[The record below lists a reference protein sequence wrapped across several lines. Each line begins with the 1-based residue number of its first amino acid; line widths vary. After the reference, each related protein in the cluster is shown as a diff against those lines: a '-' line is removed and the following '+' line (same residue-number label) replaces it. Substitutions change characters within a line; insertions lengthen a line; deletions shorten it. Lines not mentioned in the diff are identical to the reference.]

1 MSKIWLV
8 IKHEYLKH
16 VKKKRFILAILSL
29 PFFILLMVG
38 VGFLSVIIQFDNTPI
53 GYVDNT
59 GILDNP
65 IEYEFET
72 PLWFMKPMELRS
84 FNNLESA
91 TKELEDGSIQAFY
104 LLEDDFIES
113 NTISVYANEIPDSSV
128 NNDFYDFLRVN
139 LLKNTDESIVNRIT
153 EGAEF
158 EVRSTEDDRN
168 TGDENILGIMLPF
181 LSGFLFIMAINISGG
196 YLLQAVVEEKENRT
210 MEILVTSI
218 SPNQLMAAKV
228 IGNLSVGLT
237 QLVVWII
244 FGLLGFLAILRIFPD
259 LETGQIDFGFL
270 LITVAV
276 FIPAFVMIAAMMA
289 ALGATTTETREA
301 QQIAGLFTLPM
312 VLPFWFLQVLMEK
325 PNSPISIIM
334 SIFPFTAP
342 VSLPIRAAFSN
353 IPVWQTALTV
363 LLLVLFA
370 IAALWLAGRSFRLGM
385 LRYGKKLSLKEIL
398 SKRH

>member
-1 MSKIWLV
+1 MNKIWLV
-8 IKHEYLKH
+8 IKYEYLKH

-53 GYVDNT
+53 GYIDNS
-59 GILDNP
+59 GLLENP
-65 IEYEFET
+65 VAYEFET
-72 PLWFMKPMELRS
+72 PLWFIKPMEVQK
-84 FNNLESA
+84 FKDLESA
-91 TKELEDGSIQAFY
+91 TKELENGSLQAIYF
-104 LLEDDFIES
+104 LGDDLIKS
-113 NTISVYANEIPDSSV
+113 KTITVYAKEIPDSSV
-128 NNDFYDFLRVN
+128 NNDFLDFLRFS
-139 LLKNTDESIVNRIT
+139 LLQDTDPAIVTRVT
-153 EGAEF
+153 EGTKF
-158 EVRSTEDDRN
+158 EIRSTEDNRN
-168 TGDENILGIMLPF
+168 TSGENVLGFILPF
-181 LSGFLFIMAINISGG
+181 ISGFLFIMAINISGG

-218 SPNQLMAAKV
+218 SPNKLMTGKV

-259 LETGQIDFGFL
+259 LKTGQIDVGFL
-270 LITVAV
+270 LITIAV

-289 ALGATTTETREA
+289 TLGATTTETREA

-312 VLPFWFLQVLMEK
+312 VIPFWFIQVLMEK
-325 PNSPISIIM
+325 PNSLISIFM

-353 IPVWQTALTV
+353 IPVWQTVLTV
-363 LLLVLFA
+363 LLLILFA

>member
-1 MSKIWLV
+1 MNKIWLV
-8 IKHEYLKH
+8 TKYEYLKH

-38 VGFLSVIIQFDNTPI
+38 VGFLSVVIQFDNTPI

-65 IEYEFET
+65 IDYEFEA
-72 PLWFMKPMELRS
+72 PLGFMKPMELYS
-84 FNNLESA
+84 FNNLETA
-91 TKELEDGSIQAFY
+91 TKELEKGTIQAVY
-104 LLEDDFIES
+104 LLEDNFIES

-128 NNDFYDFLRVN
+128 NNDFFDFLRAN
-139 LLKNTDESIVNRIT
+139 LLKNTDASIVNRIT
-153 EGAEF
+153 EGAKF

-168 TGDENILGIMLPF
+168 TGDENILGIVLPF
-181 LSGFLFIMAINISGG
+181 LSGFLFIMAINTSGG

-218 SPNQLMAAKV
+218 SPNQLMTAKV

-237 QLVVWII
+237 QLVVWVI
-244 FGLLGFLAILRIFPD
+244 FGLLGFMAILRIFPD
-259 LETGQIDFGFL
+259 LKTGQIDLSFL
-270 LITVAV
+270 LITIAV

-289 ALGATTTETREA
+289 ALGATTTESREA

-312 VLPFWFLQVLMEK
+312 VIPFWFLQILMEK
-325 PNSPISIIM
+325 PNSLISIIL

-353 IPVWQTALTV
+353 IPLWQTLLTIS
-363 LLLVLFA
+363 LLVLFA

>member
-1 MSKIWLV
+1 MNKIWLV
-8 IKHEYLKH
+8 TKYEYLKH

-38 VGFLSVIIQFDNTPI
+38 VGFLSVVIQFDNTPI

-65 IEYEFET
+65 IDYEFEA
-72 PLWFMKPMELRS
+72 PLGFMKPMELYS
-84 FNNLESA
+84 FNNLETA
-91 TKELEDGSIQAFY
+91 TKELEKGTIQAVY

-128 NNDFYDFLRVN
+128 NNDFFDFLRAN
-139 LLKNTDESIVNRIT
+139 LLKNTDASIVNRIT
-153 EGAEF
+153 EGAKF

-168 TGDENILGIMLPF
+168 TGDENILGIVLPF
-181 LSGFLFIMAINISGG
+181 LSGFLFIMAINTSGG

-218 SPNQLMAAKV
+218 SPNQLMTAKV

-237 QLVVWII
+237 QLVVWVI
-244 FGLLGFLAILRIFPD
+244 FGLLGFMAILRIFPD
-259 LETGQIDFGFL
+259 LKTGQIDLSFL
-270 LITVAV
+270 LITIAV

-289 ALGATTTETREA
+289 ALGATTTESREA

-312 VLPFWFLQVLMEK
+312 VIPFWFLQILMEK
-325 PNSPISIIM
+325 PNSLISIIL

-353 IPVWQTALTV
+353 IPLWQTLLTIS
-363 LLLVLFA
+363 LLVLFA

>member
-1 MSKIWLV
+1 MNKIWLV
-8 IKHEYLKH
+8 IKHEYFKH

-38 VGFLSVIIQFDNTPI
+38 VGFLSVVIQFDNTPI
-53 GYVDNT
+53 AYVDNT

-65 IEYEFET
+65 IDYEFEA
-72 PLWFMKPMELRS
+72 PLWFMNPMELQS
-84 FNNLESA
+84 FNDLESA
-91 TKELEDGSIQAFY
+91 TKELEDGKLQAVY
-104 LLEDDFIES
+104 LLEDNFIES

-128 NNDFYDFLRVN
+128 NSDFYDYMRAN
-139 LLKNTDESIVNRIT
+139 LLKNTDVSIVNRIS
-153 EGAEF
+153 EGTKF
-158 EVRSTEDDRN
+158 EVRSTEDERN

-218 SPNQLMAAKV
+218 SPNQLMTAKV

-259 LETGQIDFGFL
+259 LKTGQIDVGFL
-270 LITVAV
+270 LITIAV

-289 ALGATTTETREA
+289 TLGATTTETREA

-312 VLPFWFLQVLMEK
+312 VIPFWFLQVLMEK
-325 PNSPISIIM
+325 PNSLISIIM

-353 IPVWQTALTV
+353 IPVWQTVLTV

-398 SKRH
+398 SKRQ

>member
-1 MSKIWLV
+1 
-8 IKHEYLKH
+8 
-16 VKKKRFILAILSL
+16 
-29 PFFILLMVG
+29 
-38 VGFLSVIIQFDNTPI
+38 
-53 GYVDNT
+53 VDNT

-65 IEYEFET
+65 IDYEFEA
-72 PLWFMKPMELRS
+72 PLGFMKPMELYS
-84 FNNLESA
+84 FNNLETA
-91 TKELEDGSIQAFY
+91 TKELEKGTIQAVY
-104 LLEDDFIES
+104 LLEDNFIES

-128 NNDFYDFLRVN
+128 NNDFFDFLRAN
-139 LLKNTDESIVNRIT
+139 LLKNTDASIVNRIT
-153 EGAEF
+153 EGAKF

-168 TGDENILGIMLPF
+168 TGDENILGIVLPF
-181 LSGFLFIMAINISGG
+181 LSGFLFIMAINTSGG

-218 SPNQLMAAKV
+218 SPNQLMTAKV

-237 QLVVWII
+237 QLVVWVI
-244 FGLLGFLAILRIFPD
+244 FGLLGFMAILRIFPD
-259 LETGQIDFGFL
+259 LKTGQIDLSFL
-270 LITVAV
+270 LITIAV

-289 ALGATTTETREA
+289 ALGATTTESREA

-312 VLPFWFLQVLMEK
+312 VIPFWFLQILMEK
-325 PNSPISIIM
+325 PNSLISIIL

-353 IPVWQTALTV
+353 IPLWQTLLTIS
-363 LLLVLFA
+363 LLVLFA

>member
-1 MSKIWLV
+1 MNKIWLV
-8 IKHEYLKH
+8 IKYEYLKH

-53 GYVDNT
+53 GYIDNS
-59 GILDNP
+59 GLLENP
-65 IEYEFET
+65 VAYEFET
-72 PLWFMKPMELRS
+72 PLWFIKPMEVQK
-84 FNNLESA
+84 FKDLESA
-91 TKELEDGSIQAFY
+91 TKELENGSLQAIYF
-104 LLEDDFIES
+104 LGDDLIKS
-113 NTISVYANEIPDSSV
+113 KTITVYANEIPDSSV
-128 NNDFYDFLRVN
+128 NNDFLDFLRFS
-139 LLKNTDESIVNRIT
+139 LLQDTDPAIVTRVT
-153 EGAEF
+153 EGTKF
-158 EVRSTEDDRN
+158 EIRSTEDNRN
-168 TGDENILGIMLPF
+168 TSGENVLGFILPF
-181 LSGFLFIMAINISGG
+181 ISGFLFIMAINISGG

-218 SPNQLMAAKV
+218 SPNKLMTGKV

-259 LETGQIDFGFL
+259 LKTGQIDVGFL
-270 LITVAV
+270 LITIAV

-289 ALGATTTETREA
+289 TLGATTTETREA

-312 VLPFWFLQVLMEK
+312 VIPFWFIQVLMEK
-325 PNSPISIIM
+325 PNSLISIFM

-353 IPVWQTALTV
+353 IPVWQTVLTV
-363 LLLVLFA
+363 LLLILFA

>member
-1 MSKIWLV
+1 MNKIWLV
-8 IKHEYLKH
+8 IKHEYFKH

-53 GYVDNT
+53 GYIDNS
-59 GILDNP
+59 GLLENP
-65 IEYEFET
+65 VAYEFET
-72 PLWFMKPMELRS
+72 PLWFMKPMEAQK
-84 FNNLESA
+84 FKDLESA
-91 TKELEDGSIQAFY
+91 TKELENGSLQAIYF
-104 LLEDDFIES
+104 LGDDLIKS
-113 NTISVYANEIPDSSV
+113 KTITVYANEIPDSSV
-128 NNDFYDFLRVN
+128 NNNFLDFLRFN
-139 LLKNTDESIVNRIT
+139 LLQDTDPAIVTRVT
-153 EGAEF
+153 EGTKF
-158 EVRSTEDDRN
+158 EIRSTEDNRN
-168 TGDENILGIMLPF
+168 TSGENVLGFILPF
-181 LSGFLFIMAINISGG
+181 ISGFLFIMAINISGG

-218 SPNQLMAAKV
+218 SPNQLMTAKV

-259 LETGQIDFGFL
+259 LNTGQIDVGFL
-270 LITVAV
+270 IITIAV

-312 VLPFWFLQVLMEK
+312 VIPFWFLQVLMEK
-325 PNSPISIIM
+325 PNSLISIIM

-353 IPVWQTALTV
+353 IPVWQTVLTV

-398 SKRH
+398 SKRQ

>member
-1 MSKIWLV
+1 MNKVWLV
-8 IKHEYLKH
+8 IKYEYLKH

-38 VGFLSVIIQFDNTPI
+38 VGFLSVIVQFDNTPI
-53 GYVDNT
+53 GYIDNSN
-59 GILDNP
+59 LLRNP
-65 IEYEFET
+65 IEYEFEA
-72 PLWFMKPMELRS
+72 PLWFMKPMEVFAFDDLD
-84 FNNLESA
+84 LA
-91 TKELEDGSIQAFY
+91 IQELENESVQAVYVLGNDF
-104 LLEDDFIES
+104 LETK
-113 NTISVYANEIPDSSV
+113 TITVYANEIPDSSV
-128 NNDFYDFLRVN
+128 NNDFNDFLNKN
-139 LLKNTDESIVNRIT
+139 LLKDTDEKIANRIL
-153 EGAEF
+153 EGTTF
-158 EVRSTEDDRN
+158 EVRSTEDNRN
-168 TGDENILGIMLPF
+168 TSEENILGIILPF

-244 FGLLGFLAILRIFPD
+244 FGLIGFLAVLRIFPN
-259 LETGQIDFGFL
+259 LETGQIDMSFL
-270 LITVAV
+270 LLTVVV
-276 FIPAFVMIAAMMA
+276 FIPAFIMVAAMMA

-301 QQIAGLFTLPM
+301 QQVAGLFTIPM
-312 VLPFWFLQVLMEK
+312 VLPFWFLQVLMES
-325 PNSPISIIM
+325 PNSFISIFL

-342 VSLPIRAAFSN
+342 ISLPVRVAFAN
-353 IPVWQTALTV
+353 VPAWQIILTV

-370 IAALWLAGRSFRLGM
+370 VASLWLAGRSFRLGM

-398 SKRH
+398 SVRH

>member
-1 MSKIWLV
+1 MNKIWLV
-8 IKHEYLKH
+8 TKYEYLKH

-38 VGFLSVIIQFDNTPI
+38 VGFLSVVIQFDNTPI

-65 IEYEFET
+65 IDYEFES
-72 PLWFMKPMELRS
+72 PLGFMKPMELYS
-84 FNNLESA
+84 FNNLETA
-91 TKELEDGSIQAFY
+91 TKELEKGTIQAVY

-128 NNDFYDFLRVN
+128 NNDFFDFLRAN
-139 LLKNTDESIVNRIT
+139 LLKNTDASIVNRIT
-153 EGAEF
+153 EGAKI
-158 EVRSTEDDRN
+158 EVRSTDDDRN
-168 TGDENILGIMLPF
+168 TGDENILGIVLPF
-181 LSGFLFIMAINISGG
+181 LSGFLFIMAINTSGG

-210 MEILVTSI
+210 MEILVTPI
-218 SPNQLMAAKV
+218 SPNQLMTAKV

-237 QLVVWII
+237 QLVVWVI
-244 FGLLGFLAILRIFPD
+244 FGLLGFMAILRIFPD
-259 LETGQIDFGFL
+259 LKTGQIDLSFL
-270 LITVAV
+270 LITIAV

-289 ALGATTTETREA
+289 ALGATTTESREA

-312 VLPFWFLQVLMEK
+312 VIPFWFLQILMEK
-325 PNSPISIIM
+325 PNSLISIIL

-353 IPVWQTALTV
+353 IPLWQTLLTIS
-363 LLLVLFA
+363 LLVLFA

>member
-1 MSKIWLV
+1 MNKIWLV
-8 IKHEYLKH
+8 IKHEYFKH

-38 VGFLSVIIQFDNTPI
+38 VGFLSVVIQFDNTPI
-53 GYVDNT
+53 AYVDNT

-65 IEYEFET
+65 IDYEFEA
-72 PLWFMKPMELRS
+72 PLWFMNPMELQS
-84 FNNLESA
+84 FNDLESA
-91 TKELEDGSIQAFY
+91 TKELEDGKLQAVY
-104 LLEDDFIES
+104 LLEDNFIES

-128 NNDFYDFLRVN
+128 NSDFYDYLRAN
-139 LLKNTDESIVNRIT
+139 LLKNTDASIVNRIS
-153 EGAEF
+153 EGAKF
-158 EVRSTEDDRN
+158 EVRSTEDERN

-218 SPNQLMAAKV
+218 SPNQLMTAKV

-259 LETGQIDFGFL
+259 LNTGQIDVGFL

-312 VLPFWFLQVLMEK
+312 VIPFWFLQVLMEK
-325 PNSPISIIM
+325 PNSLISIIM

-353 IPVWQTALTV
+353 IPVWQTVLTV

-398 SKRH
+398 SKRQ

>member
-1 MSKIWLV
+1 MNKIWLV
-8 IKHEYLKH
+8 IKYEYLKH

-29 PFFILLMVG
+29 PFFILLMIG

-53 GYVDNT
+53 GYIDNS
-59 GILDNP
+59 GLLENP
-65 IEYEFET
+65 VAYEFET
-72 PLWFMKPMELRS
+72 PLWFIKPMEVQK
-84 FNNLESA
+84 FKDLESA
-91 TKELEDGSIQAFY
+91 TKELENGSLQAIYF
-104 LLEDDFIES
+104 LGDDLIKS
-113 NTISVYANEIPDSSV
+113 KTITVYANEIPDSSV
-128 NNDFYDFLRVN
+128 NNDFLDFLRFS
-139 LLKNTDESIVNRIT
+139 LLQDTDPAIVTRVT
-153 EGAEF
+153 EGTKF
-158 EVRSTEDDRN
+158 EIRSTEDNRN
-168 TGDENILGIMLPF
+168 TSGENVLGFILPF
-181 LSGFLFIMAINISGG
+181 ISGFLFIMAINISGG

-218 SPNQLMAAKV
+218 SPNKLMTGKV

-259 LETGQIDFGFL
+259 LKTGQIDIGFL
-270 LITVAV
+270 LITIAV

-289 ALGATTTETREA
+289 TLGATTTETREA

-312 VLPFWFLQVLMEK
+312 VIPFWFIQVLMEK
-325 PNSPISIIM
+325 PNSLISIFM

-353 IPVWQTALTV
+353 IPVWQTVLTV
-363 LLLVLFA
+363 LLLILFA

>member
-1 MSKIWLV
+1 MNKIWLV
-8 IKHEYLKH
+8 TKYEYLKH

-38 VGFLSVIIQFDNTPI
+38 VGFLSVVIQFDNTPI

-65 IEYEFET
+65 IDYEFEA
-72 PLWFMKPMELRS
+72 PLGFMKPMELYS
-84 FNNLESA
+84 FNNLETA
-91 TKELEDGSIQAFY
+91 TKELEKGTIQAVY

-128 NNDFYDFLRVN
+128 NNDFFDFLRAN
-139 LLKNTDESIVNRIT
+139 LLKNTDASIVNRIT
-153 EGAEF
+153 EGAKF

-168 TGDENILGIMLPF
+168 TGDENILGIVLPF
-181 LSGFLFIMAINISGG
+181 LSGFLFIMAINTSAG

-218 SPNQLMAAKV
+218 SPNQLMTAKV

-237 QLVVWII
+237 QLVVWVI
-244 FGLLGFLAILRIFPD
+244 FGLLGFMAILRIFPD
-259 LETGQIDFGFL
+259 LKTGQIDLSFL
-270 LITVAV
+270 LITIAV

-289 ALGATTTETREA
+289 ALGATTTESREA

-312 VLPFWFLQVLMEK
+312 VIPFWFLQILMEK
-325 PNSPISIIM
+325 PNSLISIIL

-353 IPVWQTALTV
+353 IPLWQTLLTIS
-363 LLLVLFA
+363 LLVLFA